1 MLLVL
6 TDYKGE
12 KMDQWN
18 KFEDMEH
25 LHDCIVENLEA
36 GTLEQKDLEEPNW
49 GVSPFFLLEAGRNEI
64 IAKRASWLMPTL
76 FLAGFLLGYFL

>member
-25 LHDCIVENLEA
+25 LHNCIVENLEA

>member
-1 MLLVL
+1 
-6 TDYKGE
+6 
-12 KMDQWN
+12 MDQWN
-18 KFEDMEH
+18 KFEDMEQ

-64 IAKRASWLMPTL
+64 TAKRASWLTPTL
-76 FLAGFLLGYFL
+76 FLSGFLLGYFL

>member
-1 MLLVL
+1 
-6 TDYKGE
+6 
-12 KMDQWN
+12 MDQWN